1 MRLETKHTQH
11 RTVDLSESEVTEGA
25 NNAQSRG
32 NLHEN
37 TPEELGFIVR
47 AVTIKRGFVSEGNEI

>member
-37 TPEELGFIVR
+37 TPEELGFIVCTR
-47 AVTIKRGFVSEGNEI
+47 SYDKTWVCV